1 MIKNYDDLLS
11 LEYLYKKSLDKQRK
25 KVLVC
30 AGTGCV
36 AGGSLA
42 IYEKIK
48 ALVKENGL
56 LVDVDLTKEEEGI
69 GVKKKRMSRFL

>member
-1 MIKNYDDLLS
+1 MIKNYNELLS
-11 LEYLYKKSLDKQRK
+11 LGDLYKRSLDKQRK

-30 AGTGCV
+30 AGTGCL
-36 AGGSLA
+36 AGGSVA

-48 ALVKENGL
+48 ALIQENGL

-69 GVKKKRMSRFL
+69 GVK